1 MVGWEEAQSDRE
13 KDLNSLMRKNEY
25 NQIVTN
31 DNV

>member
-13 KDLNSLMRKNEY
+13 KDLNSPMRKNEY